1 MHRPTRSASWRPA
14 VYNEDR
20 ALNTCGNRAA
30 AGSRVS
36 VVLTGT
42 GLIAPAVAVGYHP
55 VEAVAP
61 VPGQPLGVWQVF
73 LRLDQNARGY
83 SYSSLRV
90 DGVPAREQGVAIW
103 VAPEWGRFH
112 PAVRSASRQAD
123 CQSIESCFVHPARP
137 NVL

>member
-14 VYNEDR
+14 VS
-20 ALNTCGNRAA
+20 CGNRAA

-112 PAVRSASRQAD
+112 PAVRSASRAGGLPID
-123 CQSIESCFVHPARP
+123 
-137 NVL
+137 